1 MNERTKDFI
10 RTKFEEYYQGATSS
24 IPSEFS
30 IQLPPQFEKREWG
43 FIFFDDAF
51 PDIVMRRHKSFMARG
66 EAVDYVRNKAPA
78 HAFHSTAYYANP
90 GAPTM
95 KEKKWQGADLIFDLD
110 ADHLNIKWTTYGD
123 MLQKVKEE
131 TIKLIGFLTDDFGF
145 EDKDLQVVF
154 SGGRGYHIHVR
165 NPNVMGLESPERR
178 EIVDYITATGLELEN
193 FLPLEVVAGDAGKN
207 GRRKAAKSLRFRS
220 RGSGW
225 GLRLHKALVGFLDNI
240 SHMDEDKGAEEVKKV
255 GGVGESK
262 ARMLIK
268 VINDKSSMKRLKE
281 GNLDQVSNFPTAFWK
296 RLVDMQKI
304 ELWGHPDEP
313 VTADTKRL
321 IRLPT
326 SLHGG
331 SSFQV
336 VPLTL
341 NELGGFNPLSDAVV
355 FGDELTVVNV
365 TKASDVDVEIKDKR
379 YNVVKGIQKLPEHL
393 AVFLMCRGVA
403 EYGP

>member
-51 PDIVMRRHKSFMARG
+51 PDIVMRRHKSFMAKG
-66 EAVDYVRNKAPA
+66 EAVDYVRIKAPA

-90 GAPTM
+90 EAPTM

-110 ADHLNIKWTTYGD
+110 ADHLKIKWTTYGD

-131 TIKLIGFLTDDFGF
+131 TIKLIDFLTDDFGF
-145 EDKDLQVVF
+145 EDNDLDVVF

-165 NPNVMGLESPERR
+165 SPNVLGLGSPERR

-207 GRRKAAKSLRFRS
+207 GRRKMAKSLRFRS

-225 GLRLHKALVGFLDNI
+225 GLRFHKALVGFLDNI
-240 SHMDEDKGAEEVKKV
+240 SHMDEDKGVEEVKKV
-255 GGVGESK
+255 GEVGGIK
-262 ARMLIK
+262 ARKLIK
-268 VINDKSSMKRLKE
+268 VINDRSSMRRLKE
-281 GNLDQVSNFPTAFWK
+281 GNLDQIGNFPTAFWK

-313 VTADTKRL
+313 VTVDTKRL

-331 SSFQV
+331 SGFQV
-336 VPLTL
+336 MPLTL
-341 NELGGFNPLSDAVV
+341 NELGDFNPLSDAVV
-355 FGDELTVVNV
+355 FGDELIVVNA
-365 TKASDVDVEIKDKR
+365 TKATDVEIKDKR
-379 YNVVKGIQKLPEHL
+379 YNIVKGIQKLPEHL

-403 EYGP
+403 EYGL

>member
-51 PDIVMRRHKSFMARG
+51 PDIVMRRHKSFMSEG
-66 EAVDYVRNKAPA
+66 EVFDYIRSMAPA
-78 HAFHSTAYYANP
+78 HVFHSSAYYSNP
-90 GAPTM
+90 AAPTM
-95 KEKKWQGADLIFDLD
+95 KEKGWQGADLIFDLD
-110 ADHLNIKWTTYGD
+110 ADHLKIKWTTYGD

-145 EDKDLQVVF
+145 EDKDIQVVF

-178 EIVDYITATGLELEN
+178 EIVDYITATGLEVEN
-193 FLPLEVVAGDAGKN
+193 LLSYDPMVRASGFREYIKT
-207 GRRKAAKSLRFRS
+207 AKSLRFKYFK
-220 RGSGW
+220 SGW
-225 GLRLHKALVGFLDNI
+225 GRRLHTGLIGFLNEI
-240 SHMDEDKGAEEVKKV
+240 SYMEEDQAIEEIRRVAEIGKVRAKKL
-255 GGVGESK
+255 
-262 ARMLIK
+262 AQIT
-268 VINDKSSMKRLKE
+268 KSEQAVEIIRK
-281 GNLDQVSNFPTAFWK
+281 GNLDQIANFPTAFWK
-296 RLVDMQKI
+296 MLVDMQKI
-304 ELWGHPDEP
+304 ELGGHPDEP

-355 FGDELTVVNV
+355 FGDELTAVNV
-365 TKASDVDVEIKDKR
+365 TKASDVKIKDKR

>member
-1 MNERTKDFI
+1 MKVETKEFI
-10 RTKFEEYYQGATSS
+10 QYRFREYYQSA
-24 IPSEFS
+24 S

-51 PDIVMRRHKSFMARG
+51 PDVVMRRHKSFMARG

-78 HAFHSTAYYANP
+78 HAFHSAAYYVNP
-90 GAPTM
+90 EAPTM
-95 KEKKWQGADLIFDLD
+95 QEKKWQGADLIFDLD
-110 ADHLNIKWTTYGD
+110 ADHLKLKWTTYGD

-145 EDKDLQVVF
+145 EDNDIEVVF

-165 NPNVMGLESPERR
+165 DSRIIGLGSSERR
-178 EIVDYITATGLELEN
+178 EVVDYITATGLEVEN
-193 FLPLEVVAGDAGKN
+193 FLYPKEVTGDADET
-207 GRRKAAKSLRFRS
+207 GRRKTVKSLRFRS
-220 RGSGW
+220 GGSGW
-225 GLRLHKALVGFLDNI
+225 GLRLHKALKEFLDNI
-240 SHMDEDKGAEEVKKV
+240 SSMDENKALEEIKKV
-255 GGVGESK
+255 EGISE
-262 ARMLIK
+262 RMAEMLLK
-268 VINDKSSMKRLKE
+268 VVKDKSSMKRLKE
-281 GNLDQVSNFPTAFWK
+281 GNFDQIRKFPNSFWEDIIK
-296 RLVDMQKI
+296 RQKI
-304 ELWGHPDEP
+304 ELKGHPDEP

-331 SSFQV
+331 SSFQAM
-336 VPLTL
+336 PLTL
-341 NELGGFNPLSDAVV
+341 NALDDFNPLSDAVV

-365 TKASDVDVEIKDKR
+365 TKASDVEIKDKR
-379 YNVVKGIQKLPEHL
+379 YNIVKGIHKLPEHL